1 MFKLSEKL
9 RLLIRSLNLT
19 RSSMCCCPAVHFYKA
34 LKIKNGSCAFQRTKE
49 SVPFPP
55 TSGTDQRFV
64 CLSLFCFS
72 RQCAKL
78 SELELGFLK
87 IRDFDR
93 KPNHCS
99 WVASRITSSFL
110 RQGCLAVALK
120 ADEHKRSLKKR
131 ILVWITMGQL
141 LNMFFQAELVGSF
154 GGHTC
159 CSPIIWQ
166 LGFAQCITLALI
178 SETRAEP
185 ITV

>member
-9 RLLIRSLNLT
+9 RWLIRSLNLI
-19 RSSMCCCPAVHFYKA
+19 RYSMCCCPAVHFYKA

-55 TSGTDQRFV
+55 TSGTDQHFL
-64 CLSLFCFS
+64 CLCLFCFS

-78 SELELGFLK
+78 SELELS
-87 IRDFDR
+87 
-93 KPNHCS
+93 NCHCS
-99 WVASRITSSFL
+99 WVTSRITSSFL

-141 LNMFFQAELVGSF
+141 LNMFFQAEFVGSF

-166 LGFAQCITLALI
+166 LGFA
-178 SETRAEP
+178 
-185 ITV
+185 